1 MASKNIKAKILS
13 IDLPLGNVR
22 KATEKIEKR
31 NEKIKQEIEL
41 KNILPFSSITLL
53 DKNDDESEEEIS
65 ESDEEEINESLNNF
79 FGHFD

>member
-1 MASKNIKAKILS
+1 MTLENDMSSAPN
-13 IDLPLGNVR
+13 
-22 KATEKIEKR
+22 KIEKR
-31 NEKIKQEIEL
+31 NEKIKKEIEL

-79 FGHFD
+79 FGYFD

>member
-1 MASKNIKAKILS
+1 MLYKN
-13 IDLPLGNVR
+13 P
-22 KATEKIEKR
+22 
-31 NEKIKQEIEL
+31 IEL

>member
-79 FGHFD
+79 FCYFD